1 MTSSSCGR
9 ICTCRS
15 TRWANQNLID
25 EFNAQTT
32 LLGKVDKDLR
42 DQLQRVLQNI
52 AAAKAAIHKSEA
64 EREAASRE
72 CSRFVLYFR
81 LLKEWLKVG

>member
-1 MTSSSCGR
+1 
-9 ICTCRS
+9 
-15 TRWANQNLID
+15 
-25 EFNAQTT
+25 
-32 LLGKVDKDLR
+32 
-42 DQLQRVLQNI
+42 VLQNI